1 MAAKNQKIQ
10 KIIPKSDASKTPAPK
25 TPVPKSRGG
34 LRLED
39 LLQSNIVAPAQRRAE
54 NVAPRA
60 TQNAPEAEQLDAQL
74 NGAPQILP
82 LSQLRA
88 NPEQPRVQFD
98 EANLRELQNSLER
111 DGQLQPIVV
120 RPLAD
125 AAGKAR
131 YEIIMGERRF
141 RAAQA
146 AGWTHLRAIVREADD
161 ADTLRLALIENIQRV
176 DLNAVDKGAALKRLK
191 TLNPQLAW
199 RELGELL
206 SLSEQSVHNMVA
218 LLKLPEN
225 LQAEIRS
232 GALNEKHGRALRQLD
247 ERAQGELA
255 TQIQGENLTGD
266 QALAR
271 ARQLKNSGQKTTSRD
286 AIAVDLQRAA
296 KALQSALQR
305 LQSENDAE
313 QRARHRKDLQNVFA
327 LGQQMET
334 LLKD

>member
-1 MAAKNQKIQ
+1 MATKNQKAQ
-10 KIIPKSDASKTPAPK
+10 KISPK
-25 TPVPKSRGG
+25 TSARQSAPKSRGG

-39 LLQSNIVAPAQRRAE
+39 LLQANIVAPAQRRAE
-54 NVAPRA
+54 NTAPRA
-60 TQNAPEAEQLDAQL
+60 GANAPEAEQLDAQL

-82 LSQLRA
+82 LSQIRA

-98 EANLRELQNSLER
+98 EGALRELQNSLER

-125 AAGKAR
+125 SSGKAR
-131 YEIIMGERRF
+131 YQIIMGERRF

-146 AGWTHLRAIVREADD
+146 ANWTHLRAMVREADD

-191 TLNPQLAW
+191 TLNPGLAW
-199 RELGELL
+199 RALGELL
-206 SLSEQSVHNMVA
+206 GLSEQSVHNMVA

-232 GALNEKHGRALRQLD
+232 GALSEKHGRALRQLNGK
-247 ERAQGELA
+247 AQDELA
-255 TQIQGENLTGD
+255 AQIHSGNLTGD

-271 ARQLKNSGQKTTSRD
+271 ARQLKNVKNATPKTKD
-286 AIAVDLQRAA
+286 NALEADLNRAKKA
-296 KALQSALQR
+296 LQKALQSAQN
-305 LQSENDAE
+305 SDDAE
-313 QRARHRKDLQNVFA
+313 ARARYQSQLQDVVELA
-327 LGQQMET
+327 RQLET
-334 LLKD
+334 LLND

>member
-1 MAAKNQKIQ
+1 MAAKTQKIQ
-10 KIIPKSDASKTPAPK
+10 KINPKSAAPK
-25 TPVPKSRGG
+25 TPAPKSRGG

-39 LLQSNIVAPAQRRAE
+39 LLQANIVAPAQRRVE
-54 NVAPRA
+54 NAPTRA
-60 TQNAPEAEQLDAQL
+60 GANTPANAPEAEQLDAQL
-74 NGAPQILP
+74 NGTPQILP

-98 EANLRELQNSLER
+98 DATLRELQNSLER

-120 RPLAD
+120 RPLSD
-125 AAGKAR
+125 VAGKAR

-191 TLNPQLAW
+191 TLNPGLVW

-206 SLSEQSVHNMVA
+206 GLGEQSVHNMVA
-218 LLKLPEN
+218 LLKLPDN
-225 LQAEIRS
+225 LQQEIRS

-247 ERAQGELA
+247 EAAQNELA
-255 TQIQGENLTGD
+255 AQIQSENLTGD

-271 ARQLKNSGQKTTSRD
+271 ARQMKNSAPQTKAKDT
-286 AIAVDLQRAA
+286 IAADLQRAA
-296 KALQSALQR
+296 KALQSALQN
-305 LQSENDAE
+305 LPNEVDA
-313 QRARHRKDLQNVFA
+313 QRRARYQENLQDVLE
-327 LGQQMET
+327 LGRQLEA